1 MRPELFR
8 IPLPDW
14 AWLPTDSLPIRG
26 YGAML
31 AAGFLLAI
39 LLGAWRARR
48 QSENP
53 DYIYNVGLLALLGG
67 ILGARL
73 FDVMTHADQYPD
85 WTRGFNIFEGL
96 KLSWLIGGAAA
107 GGVLAVLG
115 LAPGSKEKARG
126 RWRWIATGGWAALLA
141 LVLGRAGH
149 IVAVRAAELDK
160 GLPAE
165 LLSYNGFL
173 DSLKITSGGLAVF
186 GGLIVATALV
196 VPYLVYIRYRW
207 GVNPL
212 KMADIT
218 AASLALGLAFG
229 RMGCFMNGCCFGAPS
244 DLPWCFAWPAGSIP
258 HAHYRH
264 LGFTTMPTIHPAQLY
279 GVVNALLIFLV
290 LHLAYRW
297 KRRHGV
303 VLGAFFGLYAV
314 SRFLLEMV
322 RAGEPAGRVTGLTV
336 WQNISLAVAV
346 GAGIYL
352 LLLRKIPISDL
363 LWSPSLKIKNSRG
376 NRRKRSY

>member
-31 AAGFLLAI
+31 AIGFLAAI

-48 QSENP
+48 EGENP
-53 DYIYNVGLLALLGG
+53 DHIYNIGLLALLGG
-67 ILGARL
+67 VLGARL
-73 FDVMTHADQYPD
+73 FDVMAHADRYPD

-96 KLSWLIGGAAA
+96 RAWWLIGGAAL
-107 GGVLAVLG
+107 GGGLAILG

-126 RWRWIATGGWAALLA
+126 PWRWIVTGGWAVLLA
-141 LVLGRAGH
+141 LVLGRAGY
-149 IVAVRAAELDK
+149 IVAVRAAELAK
-160 GLPAE
+160 GRSAE

-173 DSLKITSGGLAVF
+173 DSLKVTSGGLTVL

-218 AASLALGLAFG
+218 APSLALGLAFG
-229 RMGCFMNGCCFGAPS
+229 RAGCFLNGCCFGAPS
-244 DLPWCFAWPAGSIP
+244 NLPWCFTWPVGSIP
-258 HAHYRH
+258 QEYYSR
-264 LGFTTMPTIHPAQLY
+264 LGFTAMPPIHPAQLY
-279 GVVNALLIFLV
+279 GVLNALLIFLV
-290 LHLAYRW
+290 LHLAFRW
-297 KRRHGV
+297 KKRHGV

-314 SRFLLEMV
+314 SRFLLEMI
-322 RAGEPAGRVTGLTV
+322 RAGEPDSQVTGLSV
-336 WQNISLAVAV
+336 WQNIALAVAL

-352 LLLRKIPISDL
+352 LLLRKIPVSDL
-363 LWSPSLKIKNSRG
+363 LWSPSLRTKNSRR
-376 NRRKRSY
+376 NRRK

>member
-14 AWLPTDSLPIRG
+14 AWLPVDSLPIRG

-53 DYIYNVGLLALLGG
+53 DHIYNMGLLALVGG

-73 FDVMTHADQYPD
+73 LDVMAHADQYPD

-96 KLSWLIGGAAA
+96 KLSWLIGGAAV
-107 GGVLAVLG
+107 GVVLTILG
-115 LAPGSKEKARG
+115 LTPGAQARRRS
-126 RWRWIATGGWAALLA
+126 RWLVMGAWATLLG

-149 IVAVRAAELDK
+149 IIAVRAAELDK
-160 GLPAE
+160 GLPEE

-196 VPYLVYIRYRW
+196 VPYLAYIRYRW

-218 AASLALGLAFG
+218 APSLALGVAFG

-244 DLPWCFAWPAGSIP
+244 NLPWCFSWPAGSIP
-258 HAHYRH
+258 YEHYSR
-264 LGFTTMPTIHPAQLY
+264 LDFAAMPTIHPAQLY
-279 GVVNALLIFLV
+279 GVVNALGIFLL
-290 LHLAYRW
+290 LHLAFRW

-303 VLGAFFGLYAV
+303 ILGAFFGLYAV
-314 SRFLLEMV
+314 SRFLLEMI
-322 RAGEPAGRVTGLTV
+322 RAGEPGSQVTGLTV
-336 WQNISLAVAV
+336 WQNVALV
-346 GAGIYL
+346 VAAAAGISL
-352 LLLRKIPISDL
+352 LLLRKVPMSDL
-363 LWSPSLKIKNSRG
+363 LWSPPLKNSRG